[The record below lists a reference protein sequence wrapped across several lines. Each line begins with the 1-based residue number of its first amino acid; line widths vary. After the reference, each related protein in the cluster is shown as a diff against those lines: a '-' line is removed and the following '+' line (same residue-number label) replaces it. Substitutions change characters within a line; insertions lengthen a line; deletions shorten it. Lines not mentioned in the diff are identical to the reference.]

1 MLDRDAMSL
10 SASNS
15 LASSSGGGGAAI
27 DSTVVGEDPVVV
39 GGGRRGRP
47 KAKDKPKKKRFL
59 SASSKSL
66 SAIPNRI
73 QLSMLNSGI
82 IRISKC
88 SVRLLD
94 PVCNMFS
101 RPCLQA

>member
-1 MLDRDAMSL
+1 MHDRDTMDL

-15 LASSSGGGGAAI
+15 LASSSAGGGGAI
-27 DSTVVGEDPVVV
+27 DATVVGEDPVAVASS
-39 GGGRRGRP
+39 RRARA

-73 QLSMLNSGI
+73 QLSMLNSGL
-82 IRISKC
+82 IRISK
-88 SVRLLD
+88 SV
-94 PVCNMFS
+94 V
-101 RPCLQA
+101 